1 MEFAQIL
8 ERKSRIL
15 LKSKFF
21 LTVHK
26 KNEDYTLNQFQERLG
41 KFKHEYDHM
50 SYEQDKFIKETE
62 K

>member
-26 KNEDYTLNQFQERLG
+26 KNEDYTLN
-41 KFKHEYDHM
+41 
-50 SYEQDKFIKETE
+50 
-62 K
+62 